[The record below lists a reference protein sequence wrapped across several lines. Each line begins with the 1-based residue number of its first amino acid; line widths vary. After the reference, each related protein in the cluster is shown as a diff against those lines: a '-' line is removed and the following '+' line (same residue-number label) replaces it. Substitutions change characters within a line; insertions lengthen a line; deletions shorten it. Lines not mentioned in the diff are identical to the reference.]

1 MQLDLAQSP
10 AALFDTQ
17 LVWQDFVLEGVRLG
31 DDAQSIPLAK
41 IKDTAMEPFPTGV
54 TCMSYQNGKAY
65 YEVAG
70 MQQEYLL
77 SDRING
83 VYQHS
88 GWVHLTGGAR
98 FRIFDRKVV
107 EFRLDEQ
114 LLSPLHS
121 IPFGQ
126 IEQRFGRAD
135 KKVVWVEPVDAL
147 YTTTTFIYAARQLRI
162 TYEDDEQTINGINI
176 GASLNAEY
184 QHAMTAGQERSVM
197 DDNNANGPSIN
208 PAWGRTLF
216 YKMQDSSYW

>member
-1 MQLDLAQSP
+1 MDQLPDLAHSP

-17 LVWQDFVLEGVRLG
+17 LTWRDFVLEGVRLG
-31 DDAQSIPLAK
+31 DDAQAVPVEK
-41 IKDTAMEPFPTGV
+41 IKATTMEPFPAAVASMT
-54 TCMSYQNGKAY
+54 YQNGKAC

-70 MQQEYLL
+70 VQQEYVLA
-77 SDRING
+77 DRIKS
-83 VYQHS
+83 VFQHD

-98 FRIFDRKVV
+98 FRICDGKVV

-114 LLSPLHS
+114 LLSSLKTLPLS
-121 IPFGQ
+121 R

-176 GASLNAEY
+176 GAALDEEY
-184 QHAMTAGQERSVM
+184 QRATDS
-197 DDNNANGPSIN
+197 GPQVFEQRKKS
-208 PAWGRTLF
+208 AWWQTLF
-216 YKMQDSSYW
+216 Q